1 MTLLNDT
8 SRCSNER
15 CERKMKCKRYL
26 DCLPFET
33 YQYADFNETNCNNFI
48 ENGHDQEQIR

>member
-1 MTLLNDT
+1 MMLNKDIA
-8 SRCSNER
+8 RCDNER

-33 YQYADFNETNCNNFI
+33 YWYNDFNEDNCNFFI
-48 ENGHDQEQIR
+48 KYEHDKEQG